1 MHQRSLTI
9 KLQASYPDHTGYSI
23 CEVWMHL
30 ITNATFGL
38 LARLAAL
45 AERYQTRAPNHLRG
59 GTTTPTREK
68 SAKSVE
74 APRGGDARAVQPSLA
89 NDHLSS
95 DHAFGSFSTCRL
107 TVHRSVNTMA
117 DWRHEFLQFCIECDV
132 LRFGEFTLKSGRSSP
147 YFFVSCSR
155 GANAADGS
163 PSSHV
168 SHDDFLSAAA
178 QTS

>member
-1 MHQRSLTI
+1 MDASDHQCHFWALGSFVCWVLADQTSA
-9 KLQASYPDHTGYSI
+9 KAFCTEGVLQHQ
-23 CEVWMHL
+23 
-30 ITNATFGL
+30 
-38 LARLAAL
+38 
-45 AERYQTRAPNHLRG
+45 EREA
-59 GTTTPTREK
+59 
-68 SAKSVE
+68 AKSVE

>member
-1 MHQRSLTI
+1 
-9 KLQASYPDHTGYSI
+9 
-23 CEVWMHL
+23 MHL

-38 LARLAAL
+38 LARLFAGLL
-45 AERYQTRAPNHLRG
+45 AERYQT
-59 GTTTPTREK
+59 
-68 SAKSVE
+68 SAKALYRGVLQHEERE
-74 APRGGDARAVQPSLA
+74 ARSRSRRAAVRRAVQPSLA

>member
-1 MHQRSLTI
+1 MR
-9 KLQASYPDHTGYSI
+9 
-23 CEVWMHL
+23 
-30 ITNATFGL
+30 
-38 LARLAAL
+38 
-45 AERYQTRAPNHLRG
+45 
-59 GTTTPTREK
+59 
-68 SAKSVE
+68 
-74 APRGGDARAVQPSLA
+74 RAVQPSLA

-95 DHAFGSFSTCRL
+95 DHAFGSFRL
-107 TVHRSVNTMA
+107 TVHRFVNTMA

-168 SHDDFLSAAA
+168 SHDDFLSATA
-178 QTS
+178 QT

>member
-1 MHQRSLTI
+1 MR
-9 KLQASYPDHTGYSI
+9 
-23 CEVWMHL
+23 
-30 ITNATFGL
+30 
-38 LARLAAL
+38 
-45 AERYQTRAPNHLRG
+45 
-59 GTTTPTREK
+59 
-68 SAKSVE
+68 
-74 APRGGDARAVQPSLA
+74 RAVQPSLA